1 MNADKSIVTGIFL
14 AAVASFAC
22 APAQAGETPYN
33 QGSGSS
39 ARATPEMYYFC
50 LAGIGGSSSHLYI
63 TPVMRETWPYD
74 VKGIFIQTTVDPQWR
89 QAIKGQLTPLN
100 AHCIES
106 PQADA
111 TRIRQQ
117 YIDQE
122 GRGTI
127 VNIDWHYGQ
136 TGPATP
142 KA

>member
-1 MNADKSIVTGIFL
+1 MNTKNPILTGMFL
-14 AAVASFAC
+14 ASVSLLAF

-33 QGSGSS
+33 PNPSSS
-39 ARATPEMYYFC
+39 ARPTPEMYYFC
-50 LAGIGGSSSHLYI
+50 LAGIGGSSSHLYL

-74 VKGIFIQTTVDPQWR
+74 TKGIFVQTTVDPAWR
-89 QAIKGQLTPLN
+89 KAIKGQLTPLN

-111 TRIRQQ
+111 TRIRKQ

-127 VNIDWHYGQ
+127 VNIAWHYGQ
-136 TGPATP
+136 SGPATP
-142 KA
+142 QA